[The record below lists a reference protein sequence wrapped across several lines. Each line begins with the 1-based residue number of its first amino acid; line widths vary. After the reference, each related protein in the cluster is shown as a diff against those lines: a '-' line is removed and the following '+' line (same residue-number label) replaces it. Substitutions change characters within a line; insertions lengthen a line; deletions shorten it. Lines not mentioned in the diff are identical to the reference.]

1 MNAWNVLIR
10 LNDLQVLKIAEPQLT
25 ITHNPGHCHYVEMM
39 ILWDVCE
46 N

>member
-1 MNAWNVLIR
+1 MNAWIVLTC
-10 LNDLQVLKIAEPQLT
+10 LNGLQVLKIAEPQLM
-25 ITHNPGHCHYVEMM
+25 IIHNPDNWHHAEIM